1 LDSLFRPFDPIQKTV
16 FDAKQ
21 VQLFNRTY
29 VFTGGEIVK
38 EFLLS
43 TGTLPGAHDHE
54 CPVYEQIARKI
65 PAWMQK

>member
-1 LDSLFRPFDPIQKTV
+1 
-16 FDAKQ
+16 
-21 VQLFNRTY
+21 
-29 VFTGGEIVK
+29 
-38 EFLLS
+38 LLS